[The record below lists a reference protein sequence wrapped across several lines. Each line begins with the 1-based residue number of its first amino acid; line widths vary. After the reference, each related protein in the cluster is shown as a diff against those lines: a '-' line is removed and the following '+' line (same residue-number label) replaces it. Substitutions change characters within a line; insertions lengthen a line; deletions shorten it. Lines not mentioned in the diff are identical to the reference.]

1 MKPWHLDFHKPT
13 HEQLQIALEKNY
25 LAMCDMFGLF
35 MLHEIDGSINM
46 YTSATRDFIFI
57 FSILW
62 FWKIG
67 DFFSQ
72 KFSIFF

>member
-1 MKPWHLDFHKPT
+1 LDFHKPT
-13 HEQLQIALEKNY
+13 HEQLQIALEKKY
-25 LAMCDMFGLF
+25 LAMGDMFGLF

-62 FWKIG
+62 F
-67 DFFSQ
+67 
-72 KFSIFF
+72 